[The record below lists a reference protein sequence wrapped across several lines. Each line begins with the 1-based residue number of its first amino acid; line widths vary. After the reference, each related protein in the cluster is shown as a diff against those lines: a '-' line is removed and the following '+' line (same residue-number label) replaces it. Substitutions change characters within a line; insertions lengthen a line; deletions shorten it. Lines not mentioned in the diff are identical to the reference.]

1 MPAHAFVLGEKSAI
15 PFCEF
20 MQQALYHPE
29 KGYYRQNVIR
39 QGAEGDYVTAPSIS
53 PLFAY
58 CIANNLAPLLKQY
71 PHWSIAE
78 IGPGRG
84 DCAVDLMRSLEE
96 KNIHPKSYFLI
107 EQSEQMRAYQHQNIV
122 TRLASGLERF
132 TWRDALPD
140 SFCGIVIAN
149 EVLDA
154 LPVHLLCSDA
164 QGDFSELWVT
174 QTASGLAFK
183 HDPAP
188 DDLLALFSFRNIPK
202 YPNYRYELSTEIP
215 RFLKSLSASMS
226 SGICL
231 FFDYGYPRRQYYHPD
246 RKLGTLTSFYA
257 HQRTENILLRPG
269 QQDISV
275 HVDFNCVA
283 ESAHQAGFQ
292 FCGYSSQERF
302 LLASHLF
309 DRLRQEEYRLNER
322 DYLSLRKS
330 AHTLTS
336 PYEMGELIK
345 VIAFQKQL
353 PNLKILGFNQG
364 SQGL

>member
-1 MPAHAFVLGEKSAI
+1 MSTHAFVFGKKNAV
-15 PFCEF
+15 PFSEF

-29 KGYYRQNVIR
+29 QGYYRQNIIR

-53 PLFAY
+53 PLFAR
-58 CIANNLAPLLKQY
+58 CIANNLAPLLEQY

-96 KNIHPKSYFLI
+96 KNIQPKAYLLI
-107 EQSEQMRAYQHQNIV
+107 EQSEQMRTYQHQNIV
-122 TRLASGLERF
+122 MRLASSQEKF
-132 TWRDALPD
+132 SWHAALPR

-154 LPVHLLCSDA
+154 LPVHLLFSDA

-174 QTASGLAFK
+174 QTKSGLAFK
-183 HDPAP
+183 HYPAS
-188 DDLLALFSFRNIPK
+188 DDLLTLFSSRNIPK
-202 YPNYRYELSTEIP
+202 YRNYRYELSSEIP
-215 RFLKSLSASMS
+215 RFLKALGTSMS
-226 SGICL
+226 SGVCL

-257 HQRTENILLRPG
+257 HQRTENSLLRPG

-292 FCGYSSQERF
+292 FCGYSNQERF

-309 DRLRQEEYRLNER
+309 DQLRQDEHRLNKL

-336 PYEMGELIK
+336 PSEMGELVK

-353 PNLKILGFNQG
+353 PDLQILGFNKG